1 MQSNVHQQIRVI
13 LQHEDQVKEHLS
25 VSKKQLVTPL
35 HRYKGNQRKGKGLPT
50 LPLQPVVCSLMNCDR
65 QTGRGWVPVTDRQ
78 TVGALSYTDLH
89 TSVPQAACAQ
99 CAHSSGVNR
108 VKGKQ
113 WTPAIA
119 T

>member
-13 LQHEDQVKEHLS
+13 LQHEDEAKEHLS

-78 TVGALSYTDLH
+78 TDGGGTLLYRPPHIS
-89 TSVPQAACAQ
+89 P
-99 CAHSSGVNR
+99 SSCLCTVCSF
-108 VKGKQ
+108 
-113 WTPAIA
+113 
-119 T
+119 